1 MLINQREELD
11 MLVLGPTLVYV
22 FCAILF
28 IVFVKFITVK
38 DKTIRVIREEQL
50 YNREKEESERK
61 FRERDKFD
69 NEDLNQRE
77 ALRRE
82 ERFERRKK
90 LNGQNFR
97 SDFDDETDRDE
108 GIV

>member
-1 MLINQREELD
+1 
-11 MLVLGPTLVYV
+11 MLVLGPTFIYII
-22 FCAILF
+22 CAILF
-28 IVFVKFITVK
+28 ILFVKFVSVK
-38 DKTIRVIREEQL
+38 NRTIRVVKEEQL

-61 FRERDKFD
+61 FRDRDKLEK
-69 NEDLNQRE
+69 EDLNQRE

-97 SDFDDETDRDE
+97 SDFDDEKDSDE